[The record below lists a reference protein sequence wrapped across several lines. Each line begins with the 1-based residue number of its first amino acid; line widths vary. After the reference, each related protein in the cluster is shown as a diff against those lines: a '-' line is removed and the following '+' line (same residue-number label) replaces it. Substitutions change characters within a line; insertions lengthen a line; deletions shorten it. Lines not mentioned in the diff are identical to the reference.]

1 MIKLNVVGLF
11 KSVIWGQWVILP
23 ICFSYV
29 VVFVFHVVF
38 LKYLT
43 KMVYKYEKKNPFL
56 VTFFRANG
64 TYFGCHSDRKETKIF
79 SPNIYLINA
88 VRSSFFVCSLFFVC
102 LLLLS
107 NVLKYRSSY
116 FFFKTGKNK
125 VGKTWTNNNIKN
137 GMHGFD
143 CSWKRLKVMLT
154 LLSIRKTSAWLFVVA
169 AYRHWAM
176 AWFLWQNVKFW
187 LVFFYFLIILK
198 K

>member
-1 MIKLNVVGLF
+1 M
-11 KSVIWGQWVILP
+11 
-23 ICFSYV
+23 
-29 VVFVFHVVF
+29 
-38 LKYLT
+38 
-43 KMVYKYEKKNPFL
+43 
-56 VTFFRANG
+56 TFFRANG
-64 TYFGCHSDRKETKIF
+64 TYFGWHSDRKETEIF

-88 VRSSFFVCSLFFVC
+88 VCALVFFSCVHFFVC
-102 LLLLS
+102 LLLLLS
-107 NVLKYRSSY
+107 NVLRYRSSY

-169 AYRHWAM
+169 VYRHWAM

-187 LVFFYFLIILK
+187 LVPFYFLIILK
-198 K
+198 KKC